1 MESIVNLIDKLLDK
15 NTYKHTCEKCYE
27 DDTYI
32 YKHFHKDKVEE
43 YKLVSLIKRSR
54 RKNKLKLILLDIL
67 FYIDETGITD
77 DVIYECMNY
86 HGKFRN
92 TLITQLSHLWLKEE
106 QLENIVTRF
115 KVPEVYC
122 KLFLLKV
129 CDENNSVYDLSEFVS
144 ANKQYLKEIFIDK
157 KYFIGRKVSSERIEL
172 AESLIKKLL

>member
-1 MESIVNLIDKLLDK
+1 
-15 NTYKHTCEKCYE
+15 
-27 DDTYI
+27 
-32 YKHFHKDKVEE
+32 
-43 YKLVSLIKRSR
+43 
-54 RKNKLKLILLDIL
+54 
-67 FYIDETGITD
+67 
-77 DVIYECMNY
+77 MNY